1 MLARQGHDV
10 HFLLRSDYETVKTH
24 GVQIKSPKGDFHVHP
39 HAAANPEEIGPC
51 DLVLIALKTT
61 ANSEFPRLL
70 PPLVGSNTLIV
81 TLQNGLGN
89 EEQLAQIFP
98 ATQVLGGL
106 CFVCL
111 NRISPGIIHHI
122 EHGLIV
128 LGEFSGG
135 PQPRTHALAEEFR
148 KAGVPCRISEDLAR
162 AHWEKLTWNI
172 PFNGLGVASV
182 LGFDAVATGR
192 PEGARVPQ
200 GQCLATDGLLSD
212 PRWLG
217 LVRELIDEV
226 GAAAAALGYPLPA
239 DIAAQQIERT
249 QSMGPYKASTLL
261 DFEQGRPLELESL
274 FLEPLR
280 QAKGAGVK
288 MPRLEALVRVLR
300 HLAQ

>member
-1 MLARQGHDV
+1 MLARQGHDT
-10 HFLLRSDYETVKTH
+10 HFLLRSDYETVKSL
-24 GVQIKSPKGDFHVHP
+24 GVQIQSPNGDFRVHP
-39 HAAANPEEIGPC
+39 HAAARPEEIGPC

-61 ANSEFPRLL
+61 ANSEFPKLL
-70 PPLVGSNTLIV
+70 PPLVGPHTLIV

-89 EEQLAQIFP
+89 EEQLARIFP

-111 NRISPGIIHHI
+111 NRIAPGIIHHI

-128 LGEFSGG
+128 LGEFSGR
-135 PQPRTHALAEEFR
+135 PQPRTHALAEELR
-148 KAGVPCRISEDLAR
+148 KAGVPCRVSEDLAR

-182 LGFDAVATGR
+182 MGFEAVVTGR
-192 PEGARVPQ
+192 PEAAIVPR
-200 GQCLATDGLLSD
+200 GPCLATDALLRD
-212 PRWLG
+212 PKWLT

-226 GAAAAALGYPLPA
+226 GATADALGYPLPA

-249 QSMGPYKASTLL
+249 QTMGPYKASTLL

-274 FLEPLR
+274 FAEPLR
-280 QAKGAGVK
+280 QANKAGVNT
-288 MPRLEALVRVLR
+288 PRLEALVRVLR
-300 HLAQ
+300 DLAQ